1 MGGGAILLAEF
12 RSLRRIGASVSKTR
26 PTESSKVATGIS
38 GLDDILGG
46 GLPARRLYLI
56 QGQPG
61 SGKTT
66 LALQFLLTGARAGE
80 KVLYISLSET
90 REEVEEVA
98 RSHGWSLD
106 GVEIVE
112 MSAIEKQLELS
123 EQNTLFRASEIELT
137 ETTNLLLEAVDKV
150 RPTRCAFDSLSE
162 LRLLSH
168 DALRYRRQILSF
180 KQYFAGRNCTTLL
193 LDDSSSEGT
202 HSHVLSLAHGVL
214 ILQQLA
220 PEYGAARRRL
230 TVQKIRGATYRGGYH
245 DYVIQTGGIQIFPRL
260 VAAEHHRH
268 FTNENLGS
276 GLPGL
281 DALLGG
287 GLPRGTSTL
296 FSGPPGSGKSNV
308 ALAYAMAAARQGD
321 KVAIYTFDESLP
333 VLFARAAGLNFGLEQ
348 RVEDGMVSVTQID
361 PAELSPGEL
370 TTRIRRAVEEEGA
383 RVVYIDSLNGYLH
396 SMGEERYVN
405 LQLHELITYL
415 NQQGVVTMIV
425 IAPSGMMGAQM
436 HGPIDV
442 TYLADTVL
450 MFRFFEAEGAVH
462 KAVSVVKKRTGQ
474 HENTIRELFI
484 DTAGIRVGPPLDR
497 FRGVLT
503 GVPVL
508 ADKKQEKRRRASGR
522 RVNEK
527 KKS

>member
-1 MGGGAILLAEF
+1 M
-12 RSLRRIGASVSKTR
+12 SKTH
-26 PTESSKVATGIS
+26 PAESSRIATGIS

-112 MSAIEKQLELS
+112 LSAIEKQLELS

-137 ETTNLLLEAVDKV
+137 ETTKLLLEAVDKV

-193 LDDSSSEGT
+193 LDDSSGEGT
-202 HSHVLSLAHGVL
+202 DSHVLSLAHGVL
-214 ILQQLA
+214 VLQQLA

-230 TVQKIRGATYRGGYH
+230 TVQKVRGTTYRGGYH

-268 FTNENLGS
+268 FTNENLSS
-276 GLPGL
+276 GLREL

-308 ALAYAMAAARQGD
+308 ALTYAMAAARQGD

-348 RVEDGMVSVTQID
+348 MVEDGMVSVTQID

-370 TTRIRRAVEEEGA
+370 TTRIRCAVEEKGA

-396 SMGEERYVN
+396 SMGERYVN

-425 IAPSGMMGAQM
+425 IAPSGMMGQM
-436 HGPIDV
+436 QSPIDV
-442 TYLADTVL
+442 TYLADSVL
-450 MFRFFEAEGAVH
+450 MFRFFEADGAVH
-462 KAVSVVKKRTGQ
+462 KAISVVKKRTGQ

>member
-1 MGGGAILLAEF
+1 M
-12 RSLRRIGASVSKTR
+12 SKKR
-26 PTESSKVATGIS
+26 PPESSRIATGIS

-46 GLPARRLYLI
+46 GLPERRLYLI

-98 RSHGWSLD
+98 RSHGWSLE

-123 EQNTLFRASEIELT
+123 EQNTLFHASEVELT
-137 ETTNLLLEAVDKV
+137 ETTKLLLEAVDRV
-150 RPTRCAFDSLSE
+150 RPARCAFDSLSE

-168 DALRYRRQILSF
+168 DPLRYRRQILSF

-193 LDDSSSEGT
+193 LDDNSADGT
-202 HSHVLSLAHGVL
+202 DSHVLSLAHGVL

-230 TVQKIRGATYRGGYH
+230 TVQKVRGITYRGGYH
-245 DYVIQTGGIQIFPRL
+245 DYVIVTGGIQIFPRL
-260 VAAEHHRH
+260 VAAEHHRN
-268 FTNENLGS
+268 FTNENLSS
-276 GLPGL
+276 GLPEL
-281 DALLGG
+281 DKLLGG

-296 FSGPPGSGKSNV
+296 FSGPPGSGKSNL
-308 ALAYAMAAARQGD
+308 ALTYALAAARQRE

-333 VLFARAAGLNFGLEQ
+333 ILFARAAGLNFGLEEM
-348 RVEDGMVSVTQID
+348 VEDGMVTVTQID

-370 TTRIRRAVEEEGA
+370 TTRIRYAVEEEDA
-383 RVVYIDSLNGYLH
+383 KVVYIDSLNGYLH
-396 SMGEERYVN
+396 SMNEERYVN
-405 LQLHELITYL
+405 LQLHELVTYL
-415 NQQGVVTMIV
+415 NQQGIVTMIV
-425 IAPSGMMGAQM
+425 VAPSGMMGQM
-436 HGPIDV
+436 QSPVDV

-450 MFRFFEAEGAVH
+450 MFRFFEADGAVH
-462 KAVSVVKKRTGQ
+462 KALSVVKKRTGE
-474 HENTIRELFI
+474 HEHTIRELFI
-484 DTAGIRVGPPLDR
+484 DAAGISLGPPLDR

-503 GVPVL
+503 GVPIL
-508 ADKKQEKRRRASGR
+508 TDRKQEKRRRAPAR

-527 KKS
+527 KKR

>member
-1 MGGGAILLAEF
+1 
-12 RSLRRIGASVSKTR
+12 VSKTPHSENLR
-26 PTESSKVATGIS
+26 VKTGIS

-66 LALQFLLTGARAGE
+66 LALQFLLEGARAGE

-112 MSAIEKQLELS
+112 LSAIEKQLS
-123 EQNTLFRASEIELT
+123 ASAQNTLFHASEVELT
-137 ETTNLLLEAVDKV
+137 ETTKLLLDAVDKV
-150 RPTRCAFDSLSE
+150 KPTRCAFDSLSE
-162 LRLLSH
+162 LRLLSQ

-193 LDDSSSEGT
+193 LDDSSDEGAD
-202 HSHVLSLAHGVL
+202 SHVLSLAHGVL
-214 ILQQLA
+214 VLQQLA

-230 TVQKIRGATYRGGYH
+230 NVQKVRGSTYRGGYH
-245 DYVIQTGGIQIFPRL
+245 DYVIETGGIRIFPRL
-260 VAAEHHRH
+260 VAADHHRN
-268 FTNENLGS
+268 FVNETLSS
-276 GLPGL
+276 GLPEL
-281 DALLGG
+281 DDLLGG
-287 GLPRGTSTL
+287 GLHRGTATL
-296 FSGPPGSGKSNV
+296 FSGPPGSGKSNL
-308 ALAYAMAAARQGD
+308 ALTYAAQAALQGE

-333 VLFARAAGLNFGLEQ
+333 VLFARAAGLNFGLE
-348 RVEDGMVSVTQID
+348 RLVEEGTVSVTQID

-370 TTRIRRAVEEEGA
+370 TNRIRCAVEDDGA

-396 SMGEERYVN
+396 SMSEERYVN

-415 NQQGVVTMIV
+415 NQQGVVTMV
-425 IAPSGMMGAQM
+425 VVAPSGMMGQM
-436 HGPIDV
+436 SSPIDV

-450 MFRFFEAEGAVH
+450 MFRFFEANGAVH
-462 KAVSVVKKRTGQ
+462 KALSVIKKRTGR
-474 HENTIRELFI
+474 HEHTIRELFI
-484 DTAGIRVGPPLDR
+484 ESGGIRVGPTLDA

-503 GVPVL
+503 GVPEL
-508 ADKKQEKRRRASGR
+508 IDKKQERRRRAPAR

-527 KKS
+527 KKR

>member
-1 MGGGAILLAEF
+1 MNKKIQPDNS
-12 RSLRRIGASVSKTR
+12 RVK
-26 PTESSKVATGIS
+26 TGIT

-66 LALQFLLTGARAGE
+66 LALQFLLEGARRGE

-98 RSHGWSLD
+98 QSHGWSLD
-106 GVEIVE
+106 DLEIVE
-112 MSAIEKQLELS
+112 LSAIEKQLS
-123 EQNTLFRASEIELT
+123 ASAQNTLFHASEVELT
-137 ETTNLLLEAVDKV
+137 ETTKLLLDAVEKV
-150 RPTRCAFDSLSE
+150 KPSRVAFDSLSE

-193 LDDSSSEGT
+193 LDDSGEAGSD
-202 HSHVLSLAHGVL
+202 SHVLSLAHGVI
-214 ILQQLA
+214 ILEQLA
-220 PEYGAARRRL
+220 PEYGASRRRL
-230 TVQKIRGATYRGGYH
+230 TVQKVRGATYRGGYH
-245 DYVIQTGGIQIFPRL
+245 DYVIVTGGITIFPRL
-260 VAAEHHRH
+260 VAAEHHRN
-268 FTNENLGS
+268 FPNENVGS

-281 DALLGG
+281 DNLLGG
-287 GLPRGTSTL
+287 GLPRGTATL
-296 FSGPPGSGKSNV
+296 LSGPPGSGKSNI
-308 ALAYAMAAARQGD
+308 ALTFAINAARNGD

-333 VLFARAAGLNFGLEQ
+333 VFFARAAGLNFGLDELA
-348 RVEDGMVSVTQID
+348 ENGMIAVTQID

-370 TTRIRRAVEEEGA
+370 TTRIRHAVEKDG
-383 RVVYIDSLNGYLH
+383 VKVIYLDSLNGYLH

-405 LQLHELITYL
+405 LQLHELVTYL

-425 IAPSGMMGAQM
+425 VAPAGMMGQM
-436 HGPIDV
+436 ASPIDV
-442 TYLADTVL
+442 TYLADSVV
-450 MFRFFEAEGAVH
+450 MFRFFEADGAVH
-462 KAVSVVKKRTGQ
+462 KAISVVKKRTGT
-474 HENTIRELFI
+474 HEHTIRELFI
-484 DTAGIRVGPPLDR
+484 DSAGIKVGPPLDA

-508 ADKKQEKRRRASGR
+508 NENKQLKRRRARARG
-522 RVNEK
+522 VNEK
-527 KKS
+527 KRR

>member
-1 MGGGAILLAEF
+1 M
-12 RSLRRIGASVSKTR
+12 SKTPR
-26 PTESSKVATGIS
+26 AENLRVQTGIS

-56 QGQPG
+56 QGEPG

-66 LALQFLLTGARAGE
+66 LALQFLLEGARAGE

-112 MSAIEKQLELS
+112 LSAIEKQLS
-123 EQNTLFRASEIELT
+123 ASAQNTLFHASEVELT
-137 ETTNLLLEAVDKV
+137 ETTKLLLEAVDKA
-150 RPTRCAFDSLSE
+150 RPSRCAFDSLSE
-162 LRLLSH
+162 LRLLSQ

-193 LDDSSSEGT
+193 LDDNSGEGSD
-202 HSHVLSLAHGVL
+202 SHVLSLAHGVL

-220 PEYGAARRRL
+220 PEYGASRRRL
-230 TVQKIRGATYRGGYH
+230 TVQKVRGTTYRGGYH
-245 DYVIQTGGIQIFPRL
+245 DYVIETGGIKIFPRL
-260 VAAEHHRH
+260 VAAEHHRN
-268 FTNENLGS
+268 FVNENLS
-276 GLPGL
+276 SSLPGL
-281 DALLGG
+281 DQLLGG
-287 GLPRGTSTL
+287 GLQRGTTTL
-296 FSGPPGSGKSNV
+296 FSGPPGSGKSNL
-308 ALAYAMAAARQGD
+308 ALSYATKAAMQGE

-333 VLFARAAGLNFGLEQ
+333 VLFARAAGLNFGLDRLVEQ
-348 RVEDGMVSVTQID
+348 GTMVVTQID

-370 TTRIRRAVEEEGA
+370 TNRIQRAVEEDG
-383 RVVYIDSLNGYLH
+383 VKVIYIDSLNGYLH

-425 IAPSGMMGAQM
+425 VAPSGMMGQM
-436 HGPIDV
+436 ASPIDV

-450 MFRFFEAEGAVH
+450 MFRFFEADGAVH
-462 KAVSVVKKRTGQ
+462 KALSVIKKRTGK
-474 HENTIRELFI
+474 HEHTIRELFI
-484 DTAGIRVGPPLDR
+484 DTAGIRVGPPLDA

-508 ADKKQEKRRRASGR
+508 VDQKQEKRRRAPAR
-522 RVNEK
+522 RVHEK
-527 KKS
+527 KKR

>member
-1 MGGGAILLAEF
+1 M
-12 RSLRRIGASVSKTR
+12 SKNNN
-26 PTESSKVATGIS
+26 PNSSRVKTGVS

-66 LALQFLLTGARAGE
+66 VALQFLLEGARVGE

-106 GVEIVE
+106 NVEIVE
-112 MSAIEKQLELS
+112 LSAIEKQLS
-123 EQNTLFRASEIELT
+123 ASAQNTLFRASEVELM
-137 ETTNLLLEAVDKV
+137 ETTKLLLEAVDKV
-150 RPTRCAFDSLSE
+150 KPSRCAFDSLSE
-162 LRLLSH
+162 LRLLSQ

-193 LDDSSSEGT
+193 LDDSSDEGSD
-202 HSHVLSLAHGVL
+202 SHVLSLAHGVL
-214 ILQQLA
+214 VLQQLA

-230 TVQKIRGATYRGGYH
+230 NVQKVRGSTYRGGYH
-245 DYVIQTGGIQIFPRL
+245 DYVIETGGIRIFPRL
-260 VAAEHHRH
+260 VAADHHRN
-268 FTNENLGS
+268 FVSGMLSS
-276 GLPGL
+276 GLPEL
-281 DALLGG
+281 DELLGG
-287 GLPRGTSTL
+287 GLQRGTATL
-296 FSGPPGSGKSNV
+296 FSGPPGSGKSNL
-308 ALAYAMAAARQGD
+308 ALTYAAQAACEGE
-321 KVAIYTFDESLP
+321 KVAIYSFDESLP
-333 VLFARAAGLNFGLEQ
+333 VLFARAAGLNFGLD
-348 RVEDGMVSVTQID
+348 RLVEKGTVTVTQID

-370 TTRIRRAVEEEGA
+370 TNRIRRAVEEEGA

-396 SMGEERYVN
+396 SMSEERYVN

-425 IAPSGMMGAQM
+425 VAPSGMMGQM
-436 HGPIDV
+436 SSPVDV

-462 KAVSVVKKRTGQ
+462 KALSVIKKRTGN
-474 HENTIRELFI
+474 HEHTIRELFI
-484 DTAGIRVGPPLDR
+484 DSSGIRVGPPLDA

-508 ADKKQEKRRRASGR
+508 VDKKQERRRKARDR

-527 KKS
+527 KKR